1 MKTKNTIILMVLCT
15 LVLGLFGY
23 EYAWARSKKD
33 FKPVKIGVVSI
44 RRVFENSKKNTK
56 WQSDM
61 DQERREMV
69 AELEKI
75 ATEIKAI
82 KADMDTRKPGSTD
95 YKNLMRNSMEKESG
109 LEAKEKFYQQHLTI
123 KEHQWTEQFYLE
135 TLAAAGKVAEELE
148 LDLVLAKDENEFPAS
163 GANELMM
170 IIKTSKIMYNSQDLD
185 VTNEVIEIL
194 DKNN

>member
-1 MKTKNTIILMVLCT
+1 MKTKHTITFIVLCS
-15 LVLGLFGY
+15 LALGFFGY
-23 EYAWARSKKD
+23 EYSWAKSKKD

-56 WQSDM
+56 WQEDM
-61 DQERREMV
+61 DQERRQMV

-95 YKNLMRNSMEKESG
+95 YQNLMRNSMEKESG
-109 LEAKEKFYQQHLTI
+109 LEAKEKFYQQHLTM
-123 KEHQWTEQFYLE
+123 KEHQWTEQFYLD

-148 LDLVLAKDENEFPAS
+148 LDLVLAKDENEFPVS

-170 IIKTSKIMYNSQDLD
+170 IIKTSKIMYNSQELD

>member
-33 FKPVKIGVVSI
+33 FKPVNIGVVSI

>member
-1 MKTKNTIILMVLCT
+1 MKTKNTIILIVLCS
-15 LVLGLFGY
+15 LALGLFGY
-23 EYAWARSKKD
+23 EYAWAKSKKD
-33 FKPVKIGVVSI
+33 FKPAKIGVVSI

-56 WQSDM
+56 WQADM
-61 DQERREMV
+61 DQERRQMV
-69 AELEKI
+69 SELEKI

-95 YKNLMRNSMEKESG
+95 YQNLMRNSMEKEAG
-109 LEAKEKFYQQHLTI
+109 LEAKEKFYQQDLTI
-123 KEHQWTEQFYLE
+123 KEHQWTEQFYID
-135 TLAAAGKVAEELE
+135 TLAAASKVAEELE